1 MLNTGAPQGCG
12 LSPQLYSLF
21 TSDCS
26 VTAHKFADDT
36 TLSGFIFDNDGKFYR
51 EDIRLLVDW
60 CSRNHLE
67 INVKKTKGTIVDF
80 RKSQTVPLEPIVING
95 DTVGIV
101 QNFRFLGAEI
111 TDQLNWNIHIEQNLK
126 KAQQRL
132 YF

>member
-1 MLNTGAPQGCG
+1 MLTEQ
-12 LSPQLYSLF
+12 
-21 TSDCS
+21 
-26 VTAHKFADDT
+26 
-36 TLSGFIFDNDGKFYR
+36 
-51 EDIRLLVDW
+51 
-60 CSRNHLE
+60 SRAECQETKE
-67 INVKKTKGTIVDF
+67 IIVDF